1 MDPRLLAARQAA
13 HRELELLELEQEP
26 LGPGVN
32 VNAPALPRDG
42 VALGRQRSPE
52 ALRGIDAA
60 ALLGEAHHA
69 QAVGALDLAGV
80 GWERA
85 REHVEQRRLAAAV
98 GADQSHS
105 RARGEDEG
113 EPFEE
118 GSPGDGV
125 AHVLQLDQPL
135 GFALR
140 GREVDLRRAR
150 AAPVDQIGE
159 LAHQGAGLVDA
170 RPRLRR
176 ARLRSAPQPFDLA
189 PHAVLEGL
197 LMLGLGVQELTLGF
211 QEAAVAAVDP
221 ERAVRVDAIQLDHG
235 GRDVLEKVAVVTD
248 HHAREARLLQ
258 HAFEP
263 VDAGEV
269 EMVGG
274 LVQQDDVRR
283 LQQRLD
289 DGEPL
294 LPAAGQGRRVRI
306 ELFEARTA
314 HDRTGNGALLR
325 FRHGTTS

>member
-1 MDPRLLAARQAA
+1 
-13 HRELELLELEQEP
+13 
-26 LGPGVN
+26 
-32 VNAPALPRDG
+32 
-42 VALGRQRSPE
+42 
-52 ALRGIDAA
+52 
-60 ALLGEAHHA
+60 
-69 QAVGALDLAGV
+69 
-80 GWERA
+80 
-85 REHVEQRRLAAAV
+85 
-98 GADQSHS
+98 
-105 RARGEDEG
+105 
-113 EPFEE
+113 
-118 GSPGDGV
+118 
-125 AHVLQLDQPL
+125 
-135 GFALR
+135 
-140 GREVDLRRAR
+140 
-150 AAPVDQIGE
+150 
-159 LAHQGAGLVDA
+159 
-170 RPRLRR
+170 
-176 ARLRSAPQPFDLA
+176 
-189 PHAVLEGL
+189 
-197 LMLGLGVQELTLGF
+197 MLGLGVQELTLGF